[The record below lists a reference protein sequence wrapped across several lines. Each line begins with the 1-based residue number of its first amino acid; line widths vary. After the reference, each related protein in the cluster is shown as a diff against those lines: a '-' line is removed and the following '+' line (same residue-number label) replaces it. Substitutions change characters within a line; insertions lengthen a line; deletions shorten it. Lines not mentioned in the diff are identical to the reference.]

1 MSDGQDRTRTVLRL
15 FVTGGTS
22 RGRRAVVR
30 VRDLCDRHL
39 PGGYDLDVVDVLERP
54 DMAERYKIVATPTLV
69 RDHPTPRRR
78 IVGDHSDASAL
89 RIALELSEET
99 RSITGAD

>member
-1 MSDGQDRTRTVLRL
+1 VNDAQGGVRTVLRL

-39 PGGYDLDVVDVLERP
+39 PGGYELDVIDVLERP
-54 DMAERYKIVATPTLV
+54 ELAERYRIVATPTLV
-69 RDHPTPRRR
+69 RDQPSPRRR
-78 IVGDHSDASAL
+78 IVGDHSDANAL
-89 RIALELSEET
+89 RIALELSEEM
-99 RSITGAD
+99 RSTTGAD